1 MHITSYISYDVGV
14 STVFAESEIKEPYN
28 WAESFSGKNF
38 TRPDEYDDLYF
49 KYLALL
55 SDLEAT
61 LNDRELKTLKELV
74 RVQSAMER
82 YCRFHY
88 FQEGVHYRQTE
99 EEPEVDHTEDF

>member
-1 MHITSYISYDVGV
+1 M
-14 STVFAESEIKEPYN
+14 FAGSEIKGPYN
-28 WAESFSGKNF
+28 WAKAFSGKNF

-55 SDLEAT
+55 SELEAT
-61 LNDRELKTLKELV
+61 LNDRELKTLRELV

-88 FQEGVHYRQTE
+88 FQEGVHYKQAE
-99 EEPEVDHTEDF
+99 EELGSDHTEDF